1 MTRPSYA
8 RWVLDRGSRTWVLVA
23 VALPLVVLSI
33 DFSGVA
39 VALPQISRDLDVPT
53 ASAGWVI
60 NAFAL
65 GAAGPLLVSGRIAD
79 RFGRRRML
87 LGGVALFAAG
97 TLASALAT
105 TFTILVLARV
115 VQGAATALFMPA
127 SLSVVSTTFAG
138 ERRAWAIGMWSAIGS
153 SAAAAAP
160 VVGGLVVDALGWR
173 WFFALNVPLLAA
185 AALIIARVVPEST
198 GDRRRIDGVGAALV
212 TASITAV
219 VYGFQ
224 EAGSRGWTDP
234 AVLSAIGLGVV
245 IFVAFVVQQRHVAEP
260 LLERAITR
268 ARAYRSPVVVA
279 FLANWGFGA
288 INILLTFW
296 LQSVRGE
303 SAATTGLIFLAYSVP
318 FAVLGA
324 LTGRVVRRAGTTV
337 PLAVGMALI
346 AGSFLVLTQLGQTSS
361 LGMVLIAMALSGV
374 GQGLSYNVST
384 AAAMSAVPDD
394 SAGVASGLLTAMRN
408 VGVAAGVAVATLATT
423 DPRSSS
429 SGADTGTSTA
439 VSDAGYTAGLQHAAW
454 VIAGV
459 SILGILVALVRPL
472 TSNPEQKENTFSL
485 SSTGVRLAPVGHQ

>member
-1 MTRPSYA
+1 
-8 RWVLDRGSRTWVLVA
+8 VLDSGRRTWVLVA

-39 VALPQISRDLDVPT
+39 VALPQIGKDLD
-53 ASAGWVI
+53 ASSGSVGWVI

-97 TLASALAT
+97 TLASALAP

-115 VQGAATALFMPA
+115 VQGVATALFMPA

-153 SAAAAAP
+153 TAAAAAP

-185 AALIIARVVPEST
+185 AAVIIARVVPEST
-198 GDRRRIDGVGAALV
+198 GDRRPIDALGAALV

-219 VYGFQ
+219 VFGFQ
-224 EAGSRGWTDP
+224 EAG
-234 AVLSAIGLGVV
+234 GLGWSDPLVAGSIGCGVV
-245 IFVAFVVQQRHVAEP
+245 LFAVFVVQQRRVADP
-260 LLERAITR
+260 LIERAITR
-268 ARAYRSPVVVA
+268 ATAYRPPVAVA

-303 SAATTGLIFLAYSVP
+303 SASTTGLIFLAYSVP
-318 FAVLGA
+318 FALLGA
-324 LTGRVVRRAGTTV
+324 LTGRVVRRAGTAV
-337 PLAVGMALI
+337 PMAVGMGLI
-346 AGSFLVLTQLGQTSS
+346 VGSFLVLTQLGETSS
-361 LGMVLIAMALSGV
+361 LALVIIAMALSGV

-408 VGVAAGVAVATLATT
+408 VGVAAGVAVATLATASPTSAGSPSGTAT
-423 DPRSSS
+423 D
-429 SGADTGTSTA
+429 AA
-439 VSDAGYTAGLQHAAW
+439 YTAGLQHAAW

-459 SILGILVALVRPL
+459 SLLGVVIALVRP
-472 TSNPEQKENTFSL
+472 TRTDGENENTFSF
-485 SSTGVRLAPVGHQ
+485 S